1 MAVLLTEKLMT
12 LAATIERS
20 QRERESWKYT
30 SLKALQSL
38 TYAAAQPIKQPPQ
51 HLPRRLTNTLVFVNG
66 FYQAAL
72 SRLPDFPPDI
82 LQTLPQG
89 GYQLTLDD
97 RSCMV
102 ASPLELLFVQDAT
115 DSAVASDTALA
126 IQLGVNGRLT
136 LIERHVV
143 VGPAAHAATLALDIS
158 LAQSAKL
165 VHGKVV
171 QGSAQLTH
179 LATSQVTVAQGAYY
193 DNFALLLDG
202 GLTRNE
208 ITVALQG
215 PMAQTSLQGAMLLRG
230 AAHADTTT
238 RIIHEQPHGTSR
250 QIYKSVLAD
259 KAHGVFQGKVI
270 VKPQAQKT
278 DGYQLSRAL
287 LLSDQAE
294 MDAKPELEI
303 YADDVKC
310 SHGSTVG
317 DLDAEALFYLRARG
331 IDTHTARALLVA
343 AFVNELVDS
352 LPAGAVRELM
362 QDDIAGW
369 LT

>member
-1 MAVLLTEKLMT
+1 MT
-12 LAATIERS
+12 LAATLDRS
-20 QRERESWKYT
+20 QTERESWKYT
-30 SLKALQSL
+30 SLKALREM
-38 TYAAAQPIKQPPQ
+38 TYAPAQPAKQPPQ

-66 FYQAAL
+66 FYLAAG
-72 SRLPDFPPDI
+72 SRLADFPPDI
-82 LQTLPQG
+82 LQPQSDG
-89 GYQLTLDD
+89 SYRLVLDD

-102 ASPLELLFVQDAT
+102 ASPLELLFVYDA
-115 DSAVASDTALA
+115 AGAALA
-126 IQLGVNGRLT
+126 ADTRLSVQVGDNGRLT
-136 LIERHVV
+136 LIERHLML
-143 VGPAAHAATLALDIS
+143 GQGEIAATLALDVM
-158 LAQSAKL
+158 LATSAKL

-171 QGSAQLTH
+171 EGGPQLTH
-179 LATSQVTVAQGAYY
+179 LANSHVTVAQGAYY

-215 PMAQTSLQGAMLLRG
+215 MMAQTSLQGAMLLRG
-230 AAHADTTT
+230 SAHADTTT

-317 DLDAEALFYLRARG
+317 DLDAEALFYLRSRG
-331 IDTHTARALLVA
+331 IDQHTARAMLVN
-343 AFVNELVDS
+343 AFVSELVDS
-352 LPAGAVRELM
+352 LPAGAVRDLM
-362 QDDIAGW
+362 RDEIAVW
-369 LT
+369 LS